1 MPTLNLKIIP
11 VPPAI
16 FLGDFAD
23 LNSFR
28 GINPDAPPKEGLEAS
43 EGHMEGHEGRPS
55 KRGASWS
62 LCDHLI
68 FRKIVDCV
76 AKKCPTPLVMSLE
89 RVFKNS

>member
-1 MPTLNLKIIP
+1 MNLKIIP

-43 EGHMEGHEGRPS
+43 EGHIEGHEGRPS

-62 LCDHLI
+62 LCWDE
-68 FRKIVDCV
+68 VDNRT
-76 AKKCPTPLVMSLE
+76 KYLG
-89 RVFKNS
+89 

>member
-43 EGHMEGHEGRPS
+43 EGHIEGHKGRPS

-62 LCDHLI
+62 LRLVRYG
-68 FRKIVDCV
+68 FSRKTKTAVLWLSETV
-76 AKKCPTPLVMSLE
+76 FVLVL
-89 RVFKNS
+89 FL

>member
-28 GINPDAPPKEGLEAS
+28 RINPDAPPKEGLEAS
-43 EGHMEGHEGRPS
+43 EGHIEGHEGRPS

-62 LCDHLI
+62 LCCIRSSHRNIRPTGQFLSLDVI
-68 FRKIVDCV
+68 CV
-76 AKKCPTPLVMSLE
+76 IDGN
-89 RVFKNS
+89 F

>member
-16 FLGDFAD
+16 FLGDFAN

-43 EGHMEGHEGRPS
+43 ERHIEGHEGRPS
-55 KRGASWS
+55 KRGQVGHSA
-62 LCDHLI
+62 
-68 FRKIVDCV
+68 
-76 AKKCPTPLVMSLE
+76 
-89 RVFKNS
+89 

>member
-43 EGHMEGHEGRPS
+43 EGHIEGHEGRPS

-62 LCDHLI
+62 LWYQIVPLI
-68 FRKIVDCV
+68 LLIIFIYLFMGLR
-76 AKKCPTPLVMSLE
+76 
-89 RVFKNS
+89 

>member
-43 EGHMEGHEGRPS
+43 EGHIEGHEGRPS

-62 LCDHLI
+62 LG
-68 FRKIVDCV
+68 
-76 AKKCPTPLVMSLE
+76 E
-89 RVFKNS
+89 VFMVKNGEKW

>member
-28 GINPDAPPKEGLEAS
+28 RINPDAPPKEGLEAS
-43 EGHMEGHEGRPS
+43 EGHIEGHEGRPS

-62 LCDHLI
+62 LCLSPHVTLTRTEPI
-68 FRKIVDCV
+68 YTGSRHTRKH
-76 AKKCPTPLVMSLE
+76 K
-89 RVFKNS
+89 

>member
-1 MPTLNLKIIP
+1 MPTLNFKIIP

-43 EGHMEGHEGRPS
+43 EGHIEGQVGHSGYIIYTFTISEIHFLFTM
-55 KRGASWS
+55 AF
-62 LCDHLI
+62 L
-68 FRKIVDCV
+68 
-76 AKKCPTPLVMSLE
+76 
-89 RVFKNS
+89 

>member
-43 EGHMEGHEGRPS
+43 EGHIEGHEGRPS

-62 LCDHLI
+62 ASNLSEK
-68 FRKIVDCV
+68 KII
-76 AKKCPTPLVMSLE
+76 KLTKTRLSLKLN
-89 RVFKNS
+89 F

>member
-16 FLGDFAD
+16 FLGVFAV

-28 GINPDAPPKEGLEAS
+28 GIIINPDAPPKEGLEAS
-43 EGHMEGHEGRPS
+43 EGHIEGHEGRPS

-62 LCDHLI
+62 LC
-68 FRKIVDCV
+68 
-76 AKKCPTPLVMSLE
+76 AKSVHFSILT
-89 RVFKNS
+89 